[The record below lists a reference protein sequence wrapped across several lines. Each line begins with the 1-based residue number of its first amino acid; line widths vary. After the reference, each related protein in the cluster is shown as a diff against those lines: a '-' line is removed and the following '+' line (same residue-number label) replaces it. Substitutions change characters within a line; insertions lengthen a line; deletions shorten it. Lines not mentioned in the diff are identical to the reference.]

1 MYQSRTIESD
11 VHWIDIDGI
20 KIYTISATNKPIN
33 ISMFNKRLAT
43 VKSQSEI
50 NWRETAAFAIYHDG
64 DNYKYLVLVW
74 WGNDNELFTSVS
86 VKIKHKWVID
96 PKQYSFCLYD
106 MEVMWRE
113 RNIYIETMDCEVPS
127 LIGYRVSR

>member
-1 MYQSRTIESD
+1 MYQPRTIESD

-20 KIYTISATNKPIN
+20 KIYTISAANKPIN

-43 VKSQSEI
+43 VKSQSEV

-64 DNYKYLVLVW
+64 ENYKYLVLAW